1 MAVRNEEF
9 VLNLNLM
16 LIILTSWMEDS
27 RRNPGTKTIKAW
39 KGYLFEILDTLEEK
53 KLINQHGSTQLLFVN
68 RAGMQQGIEFM
79 KKHFPEEYEGYK
91 EEMEEMLKN
100 AIDKKDSHSII

>member
-27 RRNPGTKTIKAW
+27 RRNPGTKKIKAW
-39 KGYLFEILDTLEEK
+39 KGYLFEILDTLEEQ
-53 KLINQHGSTQLLFVN
+53 KLINQHGSTELLFVN

-91 EEMEEMLKN
+91 EELEEMLEN
-100 AIDKKDSHSII
+100 ATDKK